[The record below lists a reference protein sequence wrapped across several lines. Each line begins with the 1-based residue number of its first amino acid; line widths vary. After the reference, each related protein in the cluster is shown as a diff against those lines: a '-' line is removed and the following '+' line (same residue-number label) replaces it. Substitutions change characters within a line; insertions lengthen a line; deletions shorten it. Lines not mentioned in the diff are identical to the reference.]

1 MYQII
6 PGSILPAAERENMVS
21 LKISPVKG
29 FMSSLLSKNVFDNF
43 LFSEGE
49 VVTFTKFSFSGYL
62 SRDYYSADEWEMLEG
77 RRYASWGQIR
87 PYVYSV
93 IRGNRTPVSFRL
105 VMFLSDEN
113 AARVLKRSGA
123 AVTQEQLGG
132 FFLNLR
138 FEKNEV
144 HLVTGLSMK
153 VFTLDKT
160 LEHAW
165 DQDMKTFLRMHEN
178 AWEEE

>member
-1 MYQII
+1 
-6 PGSILPAAERENMVS
+6 MVS
-21 LKISPVKG
+21 LEISPVKG
-29 FMSSLLSKNVFDNF
+29 FMSSLLWRNIFDNF

-123 AVTQEQLGG
+123 AVTQAQKADFLESLEMYYRV
-132 FFLNLR
+132 FFLG
-138 FEKNEV
+138 EV
-144 HLVTGLSMK
+144 
-153 VFTLDKT
+153 
-160 LEHAW
+160 
-165 DQDMKTFLRMHEN
+165 
-178 AWEEE
+178 WEDE